1 MFKTVFIPPVRTITN
16 TTSTLKKKNMLHG
29 MSVIFIHARKWSPFC
44 KRAAKIRIQNRRRIP
59 AVMNTYHTRIFI
71 RHSSAKEA
79 EKSSAITVRES
90 TGCRCFWLDEL
101 LTRLF

>member
-1 MFKTVFIPPVRTITN
+1 
-16 TTSTLKKKNMLHG
+16 

-79 EKSSAITVRES
+79 EKKSSAITVRES
-90 TGCRCFWLDEL
+90 TGCIASGWTNCLS